1 MATEPEPEKTA
12 QPQKEEGE
20 EEQEQEE
27 GAAKPGPRAL
37 RLQEIYAAS
46 LARTLDKLS
55 YDNVAPCYPTIARR
69 ASPVLRQV
77 QAQMVERL
85 RDKCER
91 EFDAILGARRVVRK
105 MNELEGLVADA
116 EARRKLHGE
125 EDLPTPAHLLSP
137 EEVLRA
143 HLGPRL
149 AEQRGLLNARLQTT
163 QAQNGLLA
171 DHVKAQRE
179 EIDALLGKLDAA
191 VEDVRSANGVLG
203 GVVGELAGEARGIDA
218 DMGDAS
224 VS

>member
-1 MATEPEPEKTA
+1 MFFFFVFNTFVN
-12 QPQKEEGE
+12 EGE
-20 EEQEQEE
+20 
-27 GAAKPGPRAL
+27 
-37 RLQEIYAAS
+37 
-46 LARTLDKLS
+46 LD
-55 YDNVAPCYPTIARR
+55 NR
-69 ASPVLRQV
+69 
-77 QAQMVERL
+77 
-85 RDKCER
+85 
-91 EFDAILGARRVVRK
+91 
-105 MNELEGLVADA
+105 
-116 EARRKLHGE
+116 
-125 EDLPTPAHLLSP
+125 AHLLSP